1 MSDGTKREDDTLS
14 GGSELITLCLEL
26 THKSIAAKEEE
37 YEPVRGG
44 SLTVSATLRLLTLNL
59 KKKDKGIPRLV
70 APSLEIKSWDEQKQV
85 GGVGGKM
92 MNHQA
97 VFFYQQLR
105 SAGGRKRGNNKMC
118 AKRKHWTWTSE
129 HAGTFLETFLCSLKL
144 NSHILSTHTN
154 IYWRLCFLT
163 YVQKR
168 GCSEKELFFVCF

>member
-85 GGVGGKM
+85 GGVGGE
-92 MNHQA
+92 NDESSSS
-97 VFFYQQLR
+97 LLL
-105 SAGGRKRGNNKMC
+105 SATQISRWEEERK
-118 AKRKHWTWTSE
+118 
-129 HAGTFLETFLCSLKL
+129 
-144 NSHILSTHTN
+144 
-154 IYWRLCFLT
+154 
-163 YVQKR
+163 
-168 GCSEKELFFVCF
+168 